1 MSALISVIETAAWL
15 KENDNYL
22 LITHRRP
29 DGDTLGSAGALAQ
42 GLRELGKTA
51 YVLENHELTPRY
63 APCVTDYIAP
73 ADFNPDN
80 VIAVDTATLDLFT
93 KNALDYSDKIS
104 LCIDH
109 HESNTNYSEF
119 LCIDSGR
126 AACGEIIYDILMQLT
141 GSISQITAGHL
152 YVAISTDTGCFSYAN
167 TTAETFAVASKL
179 LELGAPVR
187 ELNKKLFRTKT
198 MGRIKIEGKITS
210 NMEFHFDGK
219 VAIAI
224 ITREMMETSGAN
236 EDDIDDISNLPV
248 SVEGVG
254 YGITIREL
262 TSSTDC
268 KISCR
273 TVPPNDA
280 NALCAK
286 FGGGGHK
293 TAAGASVNKTVYEIK
308 EEILETLSS
317 NENIISLA

>member
-1 MSALISVIETAAWL
+1 MSKVLSIIETARWF

-22 LITHRRP
+22 LITHKRP

-42 GLRELGKTA
+42 GLREMGKTV
-51 YVLENHELTPRY
+51 YVLENPEVTPRY
-63 APCVTDYIAP
+63 APCTADYIAP
-73 ADFNPDN
+73 SDFSPDN
-80 VIAVDTATLDLFT
+80 IIAVDTATPDLFT
-93 KNALDYSDKIS
+93 KNALEYKNNIS

-109 HESNTNYSEF
+109 HESNTNYSKF
-119 LCIDSGR
+119 LCIDSGK
-126 AACGEIIYDILMQLT
+126 AACGELIYDILMQLT
-141 GSISQITAGHL
+141 GSISKATAGHL
-152 YVAISTDTGCFSYAN
+152 YVALSTDTGCFSHAN
-167 TTAETFAVASKL
+167 TTSETFAIASKL
-179 LELGAPVR
+179 VEAGAPII
-187 ELNKKLFRTKT
+187 ELNKKLFSTKT

-210 NMEFHFDGK
+210 GMDFHFDGK

-254 YGITIREL
+254 FGITIREL
-262 TSSTDC
+262 SSPTDC

-293 TAAGASVNKTVYEIK
+293 TAAGASINKTVYEIK
-308 EEILETLSS
+308 ADILDFLKK
-317 NENIISLA
+317 NIYTDE

>member
-1 MSALISVIETAAWL
+1 MSKLVSVQETAVWL

-29 DGDTLGSAGALAQ
+29 DGDTLGSAGALAS
-42 GLRELGKTA
+42 GLRELGKTV
-51 YVLENHELTPRY
+51 YILNNPEVTPRY
-63 APCVTDYIAP
+63 AFCIEDYIAP
-73 ADFNPDN
+73 AGFNPQN
-80 VIAVDTATLDLFT
+80 IIAVDTATIDLFT
-93 KNALDYSDKIS
+93 HNALEYKDNIS

-109 HESNTNYSEF
+109 HESNTNYAGF
-119 LCIDSGR
+119 LCINPER
-126 AACGEIIYDILMQLT
+126 AACGELIYEILMLLS
-141 GSISQITAGHL
+141 GNISKKTAEYL

-167 TTAETFAVASKL
+167 TTANTFTVAAHV
-179 LELGAPVR
+179 LEAGAPIR
-187 ELNKKLFRTKT
+187 EINKKLFRTKT
-198 MGRIKIEGKITS
+198 RGRIKIEGKITS
-210 NMEFHFDGK
+210 GMEFHFDGK

-248 SVEGVG
+248 SIEGVG

-280 NALCAK
+280 NELCKK

-293 TAAGASVNKTVYEIK
+293 TAAGASVNKTVNEIK
-308 EEILETLSS
+308 SEILETLSS
-317 NENIISLA
+317 ELT